1 MVSSGVRSA
10 GDGVEPSLS
19 AFPSECYRLRQDPSG
34 YLTNVTEGK
43 NRVVILGGGV
53 IGLCSAYYALK
64 RGLAVT
70 VIEREP
76 AGGDNCSMGN
86 AGMIVPSHFIP
97 LAAPGMISKG
107 LRWMFNRESPFYIRP
122 RLDPALAKWAWQFYR
137 HSTPQHVALTRE
149 LLRDLNLESRRLFVE
164 LSGEEDF
171 GLQKRGMLM
180 LCKTAKG
187 LDDEADVAA
196 AAGEIGVQAEVLDAT
211 AASKLDPGV
220 TMSIAGAV
228 HFPQDCHLD
237 PARFMASMRRRVLAL
252 GGEIVSDIEI
262 DHIEMRDGKVVALTG
277 GGHRFEGDQFV
288 IAGGSWTPG
297 LLRQVGFKLPMQA
310 GKGYSLTL
318 PKPPELPEVCSIF
331 VEAKVA
337 ITPMDGRLRFAGT
350 MEVGGLDLSIDPAR
364 VRGIVKSVHAYF
376 PKFSESDFADVK
388 PWAGLRP
395 VSPDGIPYLGKV
407 PDVSNLIAATGH
419 AMMGLSLGPVSGRL
433 VADLLTDE
441 TPFRPIDRMAAGRF
455 G

>member
-1 MVSSGVRSA
+1 VS
-10 GDGVEPSLS
+10 
-19 AFPSECYRLRQDPSG
+19 
-34 YLTNVTEGK
+34 EGK

-107 LRWMFNRESPFYIRP
+107 LRWMFNPESPFYIRP

-137 HSTPQHVALTRE
+137 HSTSQHVARTRE
-149 LLRDLNLESRRLFVE
+149 LIRDLNLESRRLFVE

-171 GLQKRGMLM
+171 GLQRRGMLM

-196 AAGEIGVQAEVLDAT
+196 AAHEIGVRADVLDA
-211 AASKLDPGV
+211 AAAAKLDPGV
-220 TMSIAGAV
+220 TMDITGAV

-237 PARFMASMRRRVLAL
+237 PARFMTSMRRRVLAL
-252 GGEIVSDIEI
+252 GGEIVSDTEI
-262 DHIEMRDGKVVALTG
+262 DQIATRDGKVMALTG
-277 GGHRFEGDQFV
+277 GGRRFEGDQFV
-288 IAGGSWTPG
+288 LAGGSWTPG
-297 LLRQVGFKLPMQA
+297 LLRQVGFKLSMQA

-318 PKPPELPEVCSIF
+318 PTPPELPEVCSIF

-364 VRGIVKSVHAYF
+364 VRGIVKSVHAYY
-376 PKFSESDFADVK
+376 PKFSESDFAGVK

-407 PDVSNLIAATGH
+407 PTVSNLIAATGH

-433 VADLLTDE
+433 VADLLTGE
-441 TPFRPIDRMAAGRF
+441 TPFRPIEQMAVGRF